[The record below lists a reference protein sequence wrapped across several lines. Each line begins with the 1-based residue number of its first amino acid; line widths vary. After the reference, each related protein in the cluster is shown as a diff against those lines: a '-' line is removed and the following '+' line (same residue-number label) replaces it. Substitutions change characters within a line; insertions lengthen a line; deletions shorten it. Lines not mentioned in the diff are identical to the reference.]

1 MIPLTKSP
9 RFMLVG
15 LVDTREDKDRSFAQ
29 FEEAQSLIHTF
40 GGQVYAAVAQNSTRS
55 DTDTFIGKGKAR
67 ELGET
72 ITTEKIDIV
81 VINANIKPRQLN
93 ALKTILRG
101 SNPDIQ
107 VWDRVDLILNIF
119 RKHASTSEAKL
130 QIRLAS
136 VRHMGPL
143 IFGMGKVMSQQA
155 GGIGTRGI
163 GETNTE
169 RMNRHWKDEMK
180 KIRDELDK
188 LTANRT
194 QQMDRRKRNGLS
206 TISIVGYTNA
216 GKTTLFNRIGK
227 KQNVAANAL
236 FATLDSSVSKLYL
249 QELKKEVFLT
259 DTIGFIQ
266 DLPPDLIE
274 AFKSTLLE
282 TVHADLLLHVI
293 DASDPWMDDK
303 IAVVEDILYDLQLD
317 TKNHIYVFNKSDQ
330 INGDSKELLMAKYA
344 TQHPQFVS
352 AKTGEGIEGLVK
364 MIGKSLS

>member
-1 MIPLTKSP
+1 MIPLTQSP
-9 RFMLVG
+9 RFMLIG
-15 LVDTREDKDRSFAQ
+15 LVDSREDKDRSFAQ

-40 GGQVYAAVAQNSTRS
+40 GGQVYAAVAQNSTRA
-55 DTDTFIGKGKAR
+55 DTSTFIGKGKAQ

-72 ITTEKIDIV
+72 IQREKIDVV
-81 VINANIKPRQLN
+81 VINANVKPRQLN
-93 ALKTILRG
+93 ALKSVFRA

-119 RKHASTSEAKL
+119 RKHASTAEAKL

-143 IFGMGKVMSQQA
+143 IFGMGKVMSQQG

-169 RMNRHWKDEMK
+169 RMNRHWKDELK

-194 QQMDRRKRNGLS
+194 QQMDRRKKNGLS

-227 KQNVAANAL
+227 KQNLAENAL

-249 QELKKEVFLT
+249 HTLKREVFIT

-303 IAVVEDILYDLQLD
+303 IAVVEQILYDLQID
-317 TKNHIYVFNKSDQ
+317 TKHQLYVFNKSDAM
-330 INGDSKELLMAKYA
+330 KEGMKEILTTRYGNKIA
-344 TQHPQFVS
+344 QFVS
-352 AKTGEGIEGLVK
+352 AKTGDGIEGLVK
-364 MIGKSLS
+364 AIEESLS